1 MTRILTHQTPLHPAF
16 GRLRLVAIGVGG
28 ALGALARAGLGEA
41 LPAEGGWPWGT
52 FTANMAGTILLAWL
66 FGFLTTPG
74 TRTRL
79 WRLFAGTGFCGALT
93 TFSGFQVELIAL
105 SKDGRVGLAA
115 GYAAASVVG
124 GLLLALGAG
133 AAGREMARR

>member
-1 MTRILTHQTPLHPAF
+1 MTRILTHDTTLHPAF
-16 GRLRLVAIGVGG
+16 GRLRLLAVGLG
-28 ALGALARAGLGEA
+28 GSLGAVARAGLGEA
-41 LPAEGGWPWGT
+41 FPAEGGWPWGT
-52 FTANMAGTILLAWL
+52 LVANMAGSILLAWL

-93 TFSGFQVELIAL
+93 TFSTFQVEVIGL
-105 SKDGRVGLAA
+105 SKDGRPGLAVA
-115 GYAAASVVG
+115 YAAVSLAG
-124 GLLLALGAG
+124 GLLLAVGAA